1 MQPFDPTSQPE
12 DTPPAEEALPPEIV
26 PPAAET
32 STSDAVI
39 LPPLPGPAP
48 VSKEVDLVDVVFISV
63 FAVLSFFVLGA
74 IALVIFMRAHRGHNL
89 DPKELTTNVFFV
101 LPTEFAAYAVILG
114 FMAFLVWARHQTSLF
129 KAIHWNLPNR
139 RLTRNALIT
148 GFAVTFVSEVGMVAL
163 NRWVPKTLP
172 MTELF
177 KDRPSAIFLAL
188 FAILV
193 APFMEE
199 VFFRGF
205 LYPALA
211 RWTGSVVSILITT
224 CLFTLLH
231 GAQLGYSWAALV
243 PIFIVGTVLTVAR
256 AITNSVSTS
265 VIIHMTY
272 NFTLMAEA
280 FIGTHGFTQMTG
292 S

>member
-1 MQPFDPTSQPE
+1 M
-12 DTPPAEEALPPEIV
+12 
-26 PPAAET
+26 
-32 STSDAVI
+32 
-39 LPPLPGPAP
+39 LPPLPEPAP
-48 VSKEVDLVDVVFISV
+48 VSKEVDLVDVILIAS
-63 FAVLSFFVLGA
+63 FAVLCFFIVGS
-74 IALVIFMRAHRGHNL
+74 IAFAIFMNVHHLKHVDAQ
-89 DPKELTTNVFFV
+89 EISVNVFFA
-101 LPTEFAAYAVILG
+101 LPVELLSYLAVLG
-114 FMAFLVWARHQTSLF
+114 FMAFVVALRHQTSLF
-129 KAIHWNLPNR
+129 KAIHWNPPNKK
-139 RLTRNALIT
+139 LAVNALII
-148 GFAVTFVSEVGMVAL
+148 GFGVTFVSEIGMVAL

-172 MTELF
+172 ITELF
-177 KDRPSAIFLAL
+177 KDRTSAILLAL
-188 FAILV
+188 FAILI

-211 RWTGSVVSILITT
+211 RWTGSVISILITT

-243 PIFIVGTVLTVAR
+243 PIFIVGLVLTITRAVKDSVA
-256 AITNSVSTS
+256 TT

-280 FIGTHGFTQMTG
+280 FIGTHGFTNMTG